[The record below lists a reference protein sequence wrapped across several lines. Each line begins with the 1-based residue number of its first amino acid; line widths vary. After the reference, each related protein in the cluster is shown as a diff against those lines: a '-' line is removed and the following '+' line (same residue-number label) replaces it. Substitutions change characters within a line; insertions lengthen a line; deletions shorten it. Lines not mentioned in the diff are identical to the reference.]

1 MGQAFKQGE
10 KVILK
15 SGGPP
20 MTVKGPGE
28 TTGWISCTWFDGSGN
43 KHEEDF
49 HPDTIRTVE
58 E

>member
-1 MGQAFKQGE
+1 
-10 KVILK
+10 
-15 SGGPP
+15 